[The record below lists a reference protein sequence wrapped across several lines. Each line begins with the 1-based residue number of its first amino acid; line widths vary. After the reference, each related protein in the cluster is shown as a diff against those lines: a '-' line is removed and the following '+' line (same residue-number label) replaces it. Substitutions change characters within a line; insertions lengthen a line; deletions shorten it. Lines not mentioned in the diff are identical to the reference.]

1 MHLQKGRKRTT
12 TAIRRSGWYLLAAG
26 LILTQVTNGFHAVHR
41 RPPLTARH
49 RFLRHPLS
57 VPASTRAEGTAD
69 EGTAEERNWL
79 NRKMGGK
86 IKVGLMVEP
95 TPFTHVSGYANRFNE
110 MLKNLRKA
118 GDDVE
123 VITPDNEDN
132 GAAPQ
137 EVHGHRVNNLKGFK
151 FPMYPLIT
159 LTFDLKARA
168 ISIMNRFR
176 PDILHVST
184 PSFICFMG
192 ILASRVLSIPLVLS
206 YHTHLPVYARNYG
219 NTSTLWRFM
228 GPVSCS
234 SREKAPS
241 FLRSLSSVPCY
252 LHWRGDLA
260 VT

>member
-1 MHLQKGRKRTT
+1 MTPATFPRSLGILKR
-12 TAIRRSGWYLLAAG
+12 RLVPNLVVG
-26 LILTQVTNGFHAVHR
+26 LILIQCTNGFS
-41 RPPLTARH
+41 RH
-49 RFLRHPLS
+49 RFRRHPLS
-57 VPASTRAEGTAD
+57 VRASTPRAEEATA
-69 EGTAEERNWL
+69 AEESSWL

-132 GAAPQ
+132 GAAPR

-184 PSFICFMG
+184 PSCTPESPG
-192 ILASRVLSIPLVLS
+192 ILHAVQVVVDFSNLTPCVLGGQPWTVPPAS
-206 YHTHLPVYARNYG
+206 T
-219 NTSTLWRFM
+219 
-228 GPVSCS
+228 
-234 SREKAPS
+234 
-241 FLRSLSSVPCY
+241 
-252 LHWRGDLA
+252 
-260 VT
+260 